1 MKTVVENWA
10 ITVSVVV
17 TVAVAALAIYQFFL
31 LPTDKQKEK
40 VKEWLVWACIEAEK
54 ALQSG
59 TGQAKLRRVYNAFIA
74 VRAFSWLAKIISF
87 DTFSA
92 YVSEALAEA
101 KKMII
106 NSESLAVYVYG
117 DHAETEVEK
126 LREQVGDAVK

>member
-1 MKTVVENWA
+1 MKAVVENWA

-17 TVAVAALAIYQFFL
+17 TVAIAALAIYQFFL

-59 TGQAKLRRVYNAFIA
+59 TGQAKLRKVYNAFIA

-92 YVSEALAEA
+92 YVSEALVEA

-106 NSESLAVYVYG
+106 NSRSLAEYVYG
-117 DHAETEVEK
+117 DYAETEVEK
-126 LREQVGDAVK
+126 RREQVGDAA